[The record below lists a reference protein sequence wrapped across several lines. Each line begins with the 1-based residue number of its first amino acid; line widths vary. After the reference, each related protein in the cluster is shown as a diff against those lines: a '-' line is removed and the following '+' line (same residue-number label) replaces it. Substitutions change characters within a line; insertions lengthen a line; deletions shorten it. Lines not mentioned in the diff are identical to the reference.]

1 MMLVPWVQHTDDS
14 PLHQAK
20 SHHCL
25 VGDLASSWSQ
35 GAISLGL
42 CVHCPPWSLTRVA
55 RVRSLI
61 LGE

>member
-1 MMLVPWVQHTDDS
+1 MLVPWVQHTDDN

-20 SHHCL
+20 SHHHL

-42 CVHCPPWSLTRVA
+42 CVRGPPWGLTRVA
-55 RVRSLI
+55 RVRAQI